1 MRNASW
7 IKIFVVTFSQT
18 FVVQIHGTN
27 VSFAKFFLNV
37 IFHFFFFNGVTSI
50 QDRSDDGVHV
60 WLVEKRYGKPNRS
73 RFIYHSMK
81 RGLAAQCSKV
91 RKIVQKDCI
100 KIEIKFF
107 WNWVIFFFGYCT
119 QLVPSLVRYPKEI
132 IWMRTIWKKTLDRP
146 IRAKII
152 NSL

>member
-91 RKIVQKDCI
+91 RKIVQKKLYRNRN
-100 KIEIKFF
+100 KIFLKLSTFLF
-107 WNWVIFFFGYCT
+107 WIMHPT
-119 QLVPSLVRYPKEI
+119 S
-132 IWMRTIWKKTLDRP
+132 T
-146 IRAKII
+146 
-152 NSL
+152 

>member
-27 VSFAKFFLNV
+27 VSFAKFFFNV

-60 WLVEKRYGKPNRS
+60 WLVEKRYGKPNSS

-91 RKIVQKDCI
+91 RKIVQKKLYKNRN
-100 KIEIKFF
+100 KIFLKLTVAVPEIWDILEIQKMK
-107 WNWVIFFFGYCT
+107 ICSE
-119 QLVPSLVRYPKEI
+119 VPNFMGKMNFRSKC
-132 IWMRTIWKKTLDRP
+132 
-146 IRAKII
+146 A
-152 NSL
+152 